1 MGPVPDSL
9 ALRCPVC
16 LAKRALPIFE
26 KSGYEIV
33 KCAGCALVFVANPP
47 TDSDLRAI
55 YSFSSGYHADLA
67 DRTSPANAKF
77 IRTAKRYVRLL
88 ASYRDAGRILDVGCS
103 AGLFL
108 EEARASGWEAY
119 GVELSDDTAAVGRA
133 RGLNVVTGTLE
144 DAKFP
149 AKFFDAITLWDVLEH
164 VRDPIGTLS
173 LANELLV
180 PGGILA
186 LSTPNVQGIF
196 PRLSFR
202 AARLTGRWPH
212 PEPPYHLVQ
221 FSKKTI
227 VDTLHRARFEVLD
240 ILNHR
245 IPLGYTFG
253 TSGRILRSPKQM
265 LYAAAFVPIAL
276 IGPIVN
282 SGDQIDVIAVK
293 LA

>member
-1 MGPVPDSL
+1 MGPVGDSL
-9 ALRCPVC
+9 VLRCPVC
-16 LAKRALPIFE
+16 LAERALPIFE

-33 KCAGCALVFVANPP
+33 KCAACALVFVANPP
-47 TDSDLRAI
+47 ADSDIRAM
-55 YSFSSGYHADLA
+55 YSFASGYHADLA
-67 DRTSPANAKF
+67 DQESPANVKF
-77 IRTAKRYVRLL
+77 IGNAKRYVRLL

-103 AGLFL
+103 AGVFL
-108 EEARASGWEAY
+108 EEARACGWHAY
-119 GVELSDDTAAVGRA
+119 GVELSDDTAAVARA
-133 RGLNVVTGTLE
+133 KGLNVVTGTLE

-149 AKFFDAITLWDVLEH
+149 AKFFDVIALWDVLEH
-164 VRDPIGTLS
+164 VRDPVGTLS

-186 LSTPNVQGIF
+186 LSTPNVEGIF
-196 PRLSFR
+196 PRLSLR
-202 AARLTGRWPH
+202 AARLTRSWPH

-227 VDTLHRARFEVLD
+227 GDALHLARFEVLD
-240 ILNHR
+240 ILDHR

-253 TSGRILRSPKQM
+253 TSGHILRSLKRT
-265 LYAAAFVPIAL
+265 LFAAAFVPIAL

-282 SGDQIDVIAVK
+282 SGDQIDVIALK